1 MRKRILKAAA
11 VLVCGMSLMFG
22 QAKQPKP
29 KSQKEV
35 EAINKMFGSQDPAG
49 RIAAAKELITN
60 FADTE
65 FKELAFQIVAM
76 TYQQTGDVENMI
88 VYADKVME
96 VNPKAYQA
104 MLMIASGLAQRTRE
118 FDLDKEEKLGRA
130 EKMAKMAMEV
140 IPTATKPRPD
150 ITDPQWE
157 GAKKDAQSEAHQA
170 LAMIAGVRKKYDLAI
185 EEYKKSIE
193 GAATPDAATMVRL
206 GQAYDMAGK
215 PAEAIAILDKA
226 LATPNLHPAIKSAAE
241 GEKKNAEKLKGAAK

>member
-1 MRKRILKAAA
+1 MRNRILKAAA

-22 QAKQPKP
+22 QVKQPKP

-35 EAINKMFGSQDPAG
+35 DAINKMFSTQDAAG
-49 RIAAAKELITN
+49 RIAAAKELIQN

-88 VYADKVME
+88 IYADKVLE
-96 VNPKAYQA
+96 VNPNGYQA
-104 MLMIASGLAQRTRE
+104 MLMIATGLAQRTKE

-130 EKMAKMAMEV
+130 EKQANKAMEV
-140 IPTATKPRPD
+140 IPTAPKPRAD

-157 GAKKDAQSEAHQA
+157 GAKKDALSEAHQA
-170 LAMIAGVRKKYDLAI
+170 LGMIAGVRKKYDVAI
-185 EEYKKSIE
+185 DEYKKSIE
-193 GAATPDAATMVRL
+193 GASTPDAATMVRL
-206 GQAYDMAGK
+206 GSTYNQAGK

-226 LATPNLHPAIKSAAE
+226 LATPNLHPGIKAAAE